1 MKKLFLLSIIL
12 ITAVSCSTVK
22 VSSDFDK
29 TANFAAFKTFTYT
42 DEALALPVDDIN
54 RNRILNLVTSEMVA
68 KGFTKSETNPDVLI
82 DINIKTQT
90 QQTATAT
97 TSGAGGYGYGYRYGR
112 YGYGGGFSTTT
123 INYDTYTDGTMFI
136 DMIDAAKKQ
145 LVWQGRGTKTLEEDA
160 SQKRREENLAYAIK
174 QIFMQYPPKI

>member
-1 MKKLFLLSIIL
+1 MKKLFFLSIIL
-12 ITAVSCSTVK
+12 IVAASCSTVK
-22 VSSDFDK
+22 VSSDYDK
-29 TANFAAFKTFTYT
+29 TANFAAYKTFTCT
-42 DEALALPVDDIN
+42 DETLAMPIDDIN
-54 RNRILNLVTSEMVA
+54 KNRILNIVTAEMVA
-68 KGFTKSETNPDVLI
+68 KGFTKSDANPDVWI
-82 DINIKTQT
+82 DINIKTET

-97 TSGAGGYGYGYRYGR
+97 TSGAGGYGYGYRYGG

-174 QIFMQYPPKI
+174 QIFTQYPPKI

>member
-1 MKKLFLLSIIL
+1 MKKLFILSIIL

-29 TANFAAFKTFTYT
+29 TANFAAYKTFTYT
-42 DEALALPVDDIN
+42 DETLAMPIDDIN
-54 RNRILNLVTSEMVA
+54 RNRVLNLVTAEMAA
-68 KGFTKSETNPDVLI
+68 KGFTKSDANPDVWI
-82 DINIKTQT
+82 DINIKTKT

-97 TSGAGGYGYGYRYGR
+97 TSGTGGYGYRYGR

-174 QIFMQYPPKI
+174 QIFTQYPPKI

>member
-1 MKKLFLLSIIL
+1 MIV
-12 ITAVSCSTVK
+12 AASCSTVK

-29 TANFAAFKTFTYT
+29 TANFAAYKTFTYT
-42 DEALALPVDDIN
+42 DETLAMPIDDIN
-54 RNRILNLVTSEMVA
+54 RNRVLNLVTAEMAA
-68 KGFTKSETNPDVLI
+68 KGFTKSDANPDVWI
-82 DINIKTQT
+82 DINIKTKT
-90 QQTATAT
+90 QQTATAST
-97 TSGAGGYGYGYRYGR
+97 TGTGGYGYRYGR

-174 QIFMQYPPKI
+174 QIFTQYPPKI

>member
-29 TANFAAFKTFTYT
+29 TANFAAYKTFTYT
-42 DEALALPVDDIN
+42 DETLAMPIDDIN
-54 RNRILNLVTSEMVA
+54 RNRVLNLVTAEMAA
-68 KGFTKSETNPDVLI
+68 KGFTKSETNPDVWI

-90 QQTATAT
+90 QQTATAST
-97 TSGAGGYGYGYRYGR
+97 TGTGGYGYRYGR

-174 QIFMQYPPKI
+174 QIFTQYPPKP